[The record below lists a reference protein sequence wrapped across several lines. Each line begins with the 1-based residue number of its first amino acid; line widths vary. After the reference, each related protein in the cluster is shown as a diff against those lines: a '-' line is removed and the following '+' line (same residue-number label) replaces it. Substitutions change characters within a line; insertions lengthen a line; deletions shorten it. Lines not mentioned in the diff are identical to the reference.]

1 MFEQLIHQ
9 KLSIAKH
16 QVVATV
22 KLLEGGATIP
32 FISRYRKEVTGS
44 LDEVDVAEINAE
56 LKRFKDIDKRRET
69 ILASLKEQGIKN
81 LQLISSIKSC
91 WELSVLED
99 LYLPYKPK
107 RKTRASMARERGLAP
122 LAEVLMQQNEHNI
135 EKRAK
140 AFLNNEVPDA
150 EAALAGARDI
160 IAEKINEDA
169 KAREAVRRLFE
180 KNAVISSRVIE
191 RNKAKGAKYKDYF
204 EFTQSL
210 KKCPSHRLL
219 AMRRAEQESILRV
232 SIGIDAE
239 DALEKLDR
247 MFLKNNG
254 PSAAQVNLAMEDC
267 YKRLLGPSIETEFRK
282 LSKVVADQEA
292 IGVFS
297 ENLRQLLL
305 AAPLGQKPTMAID
318 PGFKSGCKLVCIN
331 ALGDLLENTTIFP
344 HPPQRQV
351 YDATEIV
358 QELIH
363 KHGVEAVAVGNGT
376 AGRETEKFVQSAIGK
391 SKVEVFMVNESGA
404 SIYSASKIARDE
416 FPDLDLTVR
425 GAISIGRR
433 LMDPLAE
440 LVKIDAKSIGVGQYQ
455 HDVDQ
460 GSLKES
466 LDQVV
471 SSAVNQVGVNINT
484 ASQHL
489 LRYVSGI
496 GPTLA
501 KNIVKYRNENGA
513 FSSRK
518 ELKKVKGLG
527 DKAFEQ
533 SAGFL
538 RIPNASHPLDN
549 SAVHPESYQIVEKM
563 AKDLSQPIDQLI
575 ERQALRQ
582 KIKVH
587 DYVTPTTG
595 LPTLKDIMKELEK
608 PGLDPRGKA
617 ETFSFAEGIMEMKDL
632 RTDMRLPGVITNL
645 TKFGAFVDIGIK
657 ENGLIHISQI
667 TNRFIKDPAEVL
679 KLDQKVM
686 VRVVEVDMD
695 RKRIHLSMKD

>member
-9 KLSIAKH
+9 KLSIPKH
-16 QVVATV
+16 QVAATV
-22 KLLEGGATIP
+22 KLLEEGATIP

-44 LDEVDVAEINAE
+44 LDEVDVAEINNE
-56 LKRFKDIDKRRET
+56 LKRFKDIDKRREV
-69 ILASLKEQGIKN
+69 ILASLTDQKITDSK
-81 LQLISSIKSC
+81 LISKIRNC

-107 RKTRASMARERGLAP
+107 RVTRATKARERGLQP
-122 LAEVLMQQNEHNI
+122 LADLLMLQNEYDV

-140 AFLNNEVPDA
+140 AFLNAEVPDA
-150 EAALAGARDI
+150 EAALQGARDI

-169 KAREAVRRLFE
+169 KAREGVRRLFE
-180 KNAVISSRVIE
+180 GGAVVSSRVIA
-191 RNKAKGAKYKDYF
+191 RNKEKGAKYKDYF
-204 EFTQSL
+204 DFSESL

-219 AMRRAEQESILRV
+219 AIRRAEQESILRV
-232 SIGIDAE
+232 SISIDE
-239 DALEKLDR
+239 DDAIDVLDR
-247 MFLKNNG
+247 LFMKNNS
-254 PSAAQVNLAMEDC
+254 PAAEQVYIAMQDSF
-267 YKRLLGPSIETEFRK
+267 KRLLSPSIETEFRK
-282 LSKVVADQEA
+282 LSKAVADQEA

-318 PGFKSGCKLVCIN
+318 PGFRTGCKLVCIDAQGN
-331 ALGDLLENTTIFP
+331 LLENTTIYP
-344 HPPQRQV
+344 HPPQKQV

-358 QELIH
+358 QELAH
-363 KHGVEAVAVGNGT
+363 KYDIKAVAIGNGT
-376 AGRETEKFVQSAIGK
+376 AGRETEKFVKSVVGRAAID
-391 SKVEVFMVNESGA
+391 VFMVNEAGA

-433 LMDPLAE
+433 LMDPLSE

-460 GSLKES
+460 SALKDS

-471 SSAVNQVGVNINT
+471 SSAVNQVGVNLNT

-489 LRYVSGI
+489 LKYVSGI

-501 KNIVKYRNENGA
+501 KNIIKHRNEIGT

-518 ELKKVKGLG
+518 ELKKVRGLG

-538 RIPNASHPLDN
+538 RIPQASNPLDN
-549 SAVHPESYQIVEKM
+549 SSVHPESYAIVEKM
-563 AKDLSQPIDQLI
+563 AKDLSQPIEKLI
-575 ERQALRQ
+575 ENRALRQ
-582 KIKVH
+582 KIKIK
-587 DYVTPTTG
+587 DYITPTTG

-617 ETFSFAEGIMEMKDL
+617 ETFSFAEGIMEMSDL
-632 RTDMRLPGVITNL
+632 KEGMRIPGIITNL

-657 ENGLIHISQI
+657 ENGLVHISQI

-686 VRVVEVDMD
+686 VKVVEIDMN
-695 RKRIHLSMKD
+695 RKRIHLSMK